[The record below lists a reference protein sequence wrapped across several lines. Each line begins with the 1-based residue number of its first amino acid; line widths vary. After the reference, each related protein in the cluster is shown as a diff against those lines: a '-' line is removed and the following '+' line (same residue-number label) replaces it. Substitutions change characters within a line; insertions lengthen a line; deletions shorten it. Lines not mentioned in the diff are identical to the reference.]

1 MDRKHI
7 YEELPDGTKI
17 TYDVILTFHN
27 DINNKDYIVYTD
39 NTYDSDDKLKIYAS
53 IYNSFD
59 NSFIGHPE
67 TVEEWD
73 IINNLLSELI
83 GTNS

>member
-1 MDRKHI
+1 MDKKHI
-7 YEELPDGTKI
+7 YEELPNGTKI

-39 NTYDSDDKLKIYAS
+39 NKYDQEGKLMIYAS

-59 NSFIGHPE
+59 NTFIGHPK
-67 TVEEWD
+67 TKEEWEV
-73 IINNLLSELI
+73 ITNLLNEVLEC
-83 GTNS
+83 